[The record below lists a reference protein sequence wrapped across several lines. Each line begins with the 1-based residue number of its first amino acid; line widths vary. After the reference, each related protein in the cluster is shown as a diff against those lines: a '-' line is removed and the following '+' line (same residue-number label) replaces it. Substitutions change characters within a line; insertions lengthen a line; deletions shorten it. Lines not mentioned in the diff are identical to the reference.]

1 MTLFGVDMAGIP
13 PANLGHYFV
22 GNDGDVDARGVAA
35 GLRTVAHR
43 FQGAVEYSMT
53 RAQWKGADDF
63 NYWVLNMPGTPLLPD
78 RLHSL
83 STSIQTDV
91 PETSTRVIV
100 LYRLSNTIARRS
112 AQDDHTIDS
121 RFDVEVHQSLPFLD
135 FSTAKWEM
143 LIGVR
148 NFFRETAPDQSV
160 FDELLV
166 MHPPKRIVGGLT
178 MRF

>member
-1 MTLFGVDMAGIP
+1 V
-13 PANLGHYFV
+13 
-22 GNDGDVDARGVAA
+22 
-35 GLRTVAHR
+35 
-43 FQGAVEYSMT
+43 
-53 RAQWKGADDF
+53 
-63 NYWVLNMPGTPLLPD
+63 
-78 RLHSL
+78 
-83 STSIQTDV
+83 STSIQTEV
-91 PETSTRVIV
+91 PETSTRVVV
-100 LYRLSNTIARRS
+100 LYRLSNAFARRS

-148 NFFRETAPDQSV
+148 NFFREMAPDQSV